1 MSFITQSLFD
11 FLDKGKEIL
20 HKTKEKSKK
29 KKLTKEKSQSKVAQ
43 IDFFNLNPDITKNNK
58 LKDEKFELKQIENNS
73 IFKTKEK
80 SKKKKLTKEKSQSK
94 VAQIDFFNLNPD
106 IT

>member
-43 IDFFNLNPDITKNNK
+43 IDFFN
-58 LKDEKFELKQIENNS
+58 FES
-73 IFKTKEK
+73 
-80 SKKKKLTKEKSQSK
+80 
-94 VAQIDFFNLNPD
+94 
-106 IT
+106 